1 MIRSKMDSSEPEMIL
16 EKIRYYCG
24 YEERCISDVEKKLK
38 GWTVQ
43 KKRIPGLINALQK
56 EGYLDEERFAKA
68 FAGGKFRLNK
78 WGRQK
83 IEFELKQR
91 GVPELMIMEGL
102 ANIDENEYN
111 QVLKELIL
119 RKQKELKPETDL
131 KIREKIINFALG
143 KGYELILILDMM
155 KNLKI

>member
-1 MIRSKMDSSEPEMIL
+1 MVCSK
-16 EKIRYYCG
+16 EKN
-24 YEERCISDVEKKLK
+24 
-38 GWTVQ
+38 T
-43 KKRIPGLINALQK
+43 GLINSLQK

>member
-24 YEERCISDVEKKLK
+24 YEERCISDVEKKLE
-38 GWTVQ
+38 GWSVQ